1 MPDLMQR
8 MLQLAEE
15 TGTPWNTLLSRVFP
29 SIKVNE
35 DRHIKPDPASNY
47 MQYCIKRQ
55 ARIRNLSFLRLEESL
70 LAFIKPQKESG

>member
-29 SIKVNE
+29 LMKSE
-35 DRHIKPDPASNY
+35 
-47 MQYCIKRQ
+47 
-55 ARIRNLSFLRLEESL
+55 
-70 LAFIKPQKESG
+70 